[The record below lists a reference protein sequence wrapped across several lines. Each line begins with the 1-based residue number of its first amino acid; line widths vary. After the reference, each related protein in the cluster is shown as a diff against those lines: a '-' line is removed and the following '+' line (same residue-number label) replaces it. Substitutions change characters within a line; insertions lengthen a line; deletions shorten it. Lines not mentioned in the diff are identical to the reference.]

1 MMKTLSTLLL
11 FFIVFLAVAQESD
24 TTKVRS
30 KKNAYGFKENFT
42 ELISKPGIRNGLTQI
57 FQDQVILAYGLYKND
72 KRVGRW
78 RFFKH
83 KDSVEQIFNYD
94 LNKVDYN
101 RPINTISYVID
112 SLKEGD
118 RVIKPVKIGGFRMAF
133 KAIFQESHH
142 YGTPTNPAIY
152 DQFYIFT
159 VNEAAILTK
168 VEEKVSSKDYNTKT
182 TALNLNKFLNDEFRF
197 IPAYVNGKPKES
209 KIVLKAK
216 LTVQ

>member
-11 FFIVFLAVAQESD
+11 FFIGFVAVAQESD
-24 TTKVRS
+24 STKVRS
-30 KKNAYGFKENFT
+30 KRNAFGFKENFT

-57 FQDQVILAYGLYKND
+57 FDDQVILAYGLYKND

-78 RFFKH
+78 RFFKQ

-94 LNKVDYN
+94 LKKADYN
-101 RPINTISYVID
+101 QPINSISYVID

-142 YGTPTNPAIY
+142 YGIPYNSAGY

-159 VNEAAILTK
+159 INERGDLEK
-168 VEEKVSSKDYNTKT
+168 VEEKLSSKNYNTNLT
-182 TALNLNKFLNDEFRF
+182 ELNIKRFLNDEFRF
-197 IPAYVNGKPKES
+197 IPAYVNGKPVKS
-209 KIVLKAK
+209 KIVIKAK
-216 LTVQ
+216 LTVS